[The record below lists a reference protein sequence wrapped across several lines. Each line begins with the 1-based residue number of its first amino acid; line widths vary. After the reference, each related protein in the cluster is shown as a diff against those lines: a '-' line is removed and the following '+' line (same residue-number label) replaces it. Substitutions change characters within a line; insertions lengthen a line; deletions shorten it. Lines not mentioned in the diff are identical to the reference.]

1 MRAIITILATLAIV
15 AAVWQLESGRSGL
28 TIAPFAVPD
37 GPPATIFLPPG
48 DEPAQVAIVAHG
60 FAGSRQLMEPFALTL
75 AHAGYVV
82 VTFDFMGHG
91 RNPRPMTGDVTTI
104 NGTTRLLQDE
114 LRSVARAALAHPR
127 ADGRLAY
134 LGHSMASDVII
145 RAALDAPKVQAVV
158 AVSAFS
164 QAITATQPA
173 NLQLITG
180 AWETMLTAEAV
191 RVLHLTDPQAVPG
204 QVVGDFA
211 TGTARQVILSPHVEH
226 VGVLY
231 APTSLNA
238 AAAWLDSTFDRKAAQ
253 PAQARGGWILLLLA
267 GLTALGW
274 PLARALPVAA
284 TTPATHAPTPH
295 MPTPMPLRTFLIAA
309 LLPAVVVP
317 LALAPFDIRLLP
329 VLVAD
334 YLALHFAAYGAITLA
349 LLARAGRLRGQFP
362 LRIWPFAALVGLA
375 ALLAFGLALDRY
387 VASFLPHPGRI
398 AVLAGLALGTIPY
411 FLGDAL
417 MTEAG
422 RAPLWRVL
430 VLRGAFLGSLIG
442 AVALNFD
449 RLMFLLIILPVILLF
464 FLLFGTMSGWVGR
477 RTGYGAIGGIG
488 FGLML
493 AWSLG
498 VTFPLFA

>member
-1 MRAIITILATLAIV
+1 MRAIVAILATLAII
-15 AAVWQLESGRSGL
+15 AAVWQLEAGRSGL
-28 TIAPFAVPD
+28 TITPFAVPD
-37 GPPATIFLPPG
+37 GPPATIFLPAG
-48 DEPAQVAIVAHG
+48 EDPAPVVVVAHG

-75 AHAGYVV
+75 AHAGYLV
-82 VTFDFMGHG
+82 VTFDFMGHA

-104 NGTTRLLQDE
+104 NGTTRLMQDE
-114 LRSVARAALAHPR
+114 LRHVARAALTHPR

-134 LGHSMASDVII
+134 LGHSMASDIII
-145 RAALDAPKVQAVV
+145 RAALDAPQVQAVV

-164 QAITATQPA
+164 QAITASEPA

-180 AWETMLTAEAV
+180 AWETMLAAEAL
-191 RVLHLTDPQAVPG
+191 RVLHLTDPLAVPG
-204 QVVGDFA
+204 QVVGDRA
-211 TGTARQVILSPHVEH
+211 AGTARQMILAPHVEH

-238 AAAWLDSTFDRKAAQ
+238 AAAWLDAAFSRQGAQ

-267 GLTALGW
+267 GVTALAW
-274 PLARALPVAA
+274 PLARALPAA
-284 TTPATHAPTPH
+284 VTPPAPH
-295 MPTPMPLRTFLIAA
+295 LPLRSFLLAA
-309 LLPAVVVP
+309 LLPAALVP
-317 LALAPFDIRLLP
+317 VALAPFEIRVLP

-334 YLALHFAAYGAITLA
+334 YLALHFAAYGAFTLA
-349 LLARAGRLRGQFP
+349 LLARAGRLRGAFP
-362 LRIWPFAALVGLA
+362 LRIWPLALLVGLA
-375 ALLAFGLALDRY
+375 ALISFGLALDRY

-398 AVLAGLALGTIPY
+398 AVIAGLALGAIPY
-411 FLGDAL
+411 FLSDAFL
-417 MTEAG
+417 SEGG

-430 VLRGAFLGSLIG
+430 LVRGAFLGSLVA

-477 RTGYGAIGGIG
+477 RTGHAAIGGLG

-498 VTFPLFA
+498 VTFPMFA